1 MSGVRGV
8 VSVGRGPP
16 RAGGHSC
23 GAGAPRGLRAED
35 ASCCSVLLSSG
46 GTRGAAPLRGVLCG
60 PGRCPQGKEERGR
73 WLCRSVTPSRGDEGL
88 CRPAVN
94 LGALSCWML
103 SVQIPGAV
111 AVPEVRARFRLVGRR
126 TLLRTAAQPRDQ
138 TSENP
143 RGRELD
149 GKPGATGSAAC
160 AAPLAPRV
168 GLPTCV
174 RGRGRLTGA
183 LSARGREWEAC
194 ECGGGVLASTASSA
208 GRVSGE
214 GAALPLAPQ
223 WRSTSPCCTR

>member
-1 MSGVRGV
+1 MAVGLLSPLLRVIPGRTEVSGVRGV
-8 VSVGRGPP
+8 VSVGRGPL

-88 CRPAVN
+88 CGPAVN

-111 AVPEVRARFRLVGRR
+111 AVPEVRARFRLVGR
-126 TLLRTAAQPRDQ
+126 
-138 TSENP
+138 
-143 RGRELD
+143 GRCSALQLSLAIRHQRIHVGESS
-149 GKPGATGSAAC
+149 TGSRALRV
-160 AAPLAPRV
+160 PLPVRLPSLLVSASPRV
-168 GLPTCV
+168 CV
-174 RGRGRLTGA
+174 A
-183 LSARGREWEAC
+183 
-194 ECGGGVLASTASSA
+194 GGV
-208 GRVSGE
+208 
-214 GAALPLAPQ
+214 
-223 WRSTSPCCTR
+223 